1 MIINFSNIG
10 SNGGGG
16 GSIDSGAVQS
26 MIDASIVNLV
36 DSGEVAT
43 QIESYNYI
51 TSADTQDFLTSAD
64 TQNYLTSA
72 DTQDFLTSA
81 DTQNYLTSADTQD
94 FITSAYTGFASSTDI
109 NSITSHIEESE
120 EVISR
125 ALNDLNSRLL
135 SAVTSTN
142 ITSIYKATQSE
153 YNQMVSAGTISNTTA
168 YYIVPDPE

>member
-51 TSADTQDFLTSAD
+51 
-64 TQNYLTSA
+64 TSA